1 MKMEIFFDG
10 NKKVNASVHGQII
23 KTDKPVASGG
33 DASAPAPFDLFLA
46 SIGTCAGIYIKGF
59 CDQRHIDAENI
70 TITQTMEFNPETR
83 MVAKISLDIQLPP
96 DFPEKYKDALINAAN
111 LCAVKKHL
119 LNPPEIEVIS
129 SISQEKLTGEC
140 K

>member
-1 MKMEIFFDG
+1 
-10 NKKVNASVHGQII
+10 
-23 KTDKPVASGG
+23 
-33 DASAPAPFDLFLA
+33 
-46 SIGTCAGIYIKGF
+46 
-59 CDQRHIDAENI
+59 
-70 TITQTMEFNPETR
+70 